1 MFFCRCRECEND
13 LFIWGSGTS
22 LVLAGLSIRMWATA
36 HIGRR
41 IPNRVRN
48 RLEKKLV
55 TTGPYSIVRNP
66 LYVANMLALL
76 GFCVVFELLWFLPA
90 AFLYLFVL
98 YSIVVWYEEM
108 KLSQEFGG
116 SHAAYMKR
124 VPRWIP
130 RLEGY
135 RGGIRR
141 IAWRSVIMGE
151 FRSCLSGGLVLILAL
166 FKEVCF

>member
-1 MFFCRCRECEND
+1 MFLCHCRECEND
-13 LFIWGSGTS
+13 LFVWVGGTA
-22 LVLAGLSIRMWATA
+22 LILAGLSIRMWATA

-66 LYVANMLALL
+66 LYVANIIALL

-98 YSIVVWYEEM
+98 YSIVVRYEEM
-108 KLSQEFGG
+108 RLSQEFGA
-116 SHAAYMKR
+116 SHTVYMKR
-124 VPRWIP
+124 VPRWVP

-135 RGGIRR
+135 RGGVQR
-141 IAWRSVIMGE
+141 IAWGSVITGE
-151 FRSCLSGGLVLILAL
+151 CRSCLTGGLVLIVAL
-166 FKEVCF
+166 LKELCF